1 MRTKTTAFSI
11 LLILSLFLGTFMS
24 TTGSALAAGLPVVDD
39 YENGLPTGTDPNG
52 LAVGF
57 VTFQGN
63 GSTVAISTTM
73 APPVLLP
80 DASTVLK
87 MDDLRQPPCHRP
99 QH

>member
-63 GSTVAISTTM
+63 GSTVAISTTT